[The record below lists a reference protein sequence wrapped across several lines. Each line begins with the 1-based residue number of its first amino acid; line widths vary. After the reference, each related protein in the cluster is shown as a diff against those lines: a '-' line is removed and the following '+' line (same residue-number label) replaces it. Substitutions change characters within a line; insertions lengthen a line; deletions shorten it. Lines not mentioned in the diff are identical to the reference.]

1 MITWVLIEPS
11 GNGTI
16 YHRFE
21 QGYYFDE
28 LPVSSRYLRFIQ
40 FLHMSNQKN
49 RDMLGHTTFT
59 YHSLSW
65 WRGLCNSMKLW
76 AMPCRATKTEGSHWR
91 VLTKYGPLEEKMA
104 THFSILSVRTP
115 WTGWKGKKMIPEDE
129 STILVDVHCATGEKQ
144 RNSSRK
150 NEGAG
155 LKQKWHSAVYESLG
169 ESKVQ
174 CCKEQYCI
182 GTWNIR
188 SMSQGKLDIVK

>member
-1 MITWVLIEPS
+1 MGEKVKENCS
-11 GNGTI
+11 
-16 YHRFE
+16 
-21 QGYYFDE
+21 
-28 LPVSSRYLRFIQ
+28 
-40 FLHMSNQKN
+40 MCQKN
-49 RDMLGHTTFT
+49 PTASRMKTTITERWKLNDHINQNPVYQWT
-59 YHSLSW
+59 YETCHVGLS
-65 WRGLCNSMKLW
+65 
-76 AMPCRATKTEGSHWR
+76 KTDGSWWR
-91 VLTKYGPLEEKMA
+91 VLTKCGPLEKGI
-104 THFSILSVRTP
+104 TNHTSILSVRTP

-182 GTWNIR
+182 GTWNVPVSR
-188 SMSQGKLDIVK
+188 